1 MYKIVF
7 TRPAR
12 KSYEYLCKTN
22 WIIANRID
30 NAIDALANDPH
41 QGKQLN
47 LNLKG
52 INSLRVGQYRILY
65 TITRHII
72 TITILDIAHRREV
85 YR

>member
-1 MYKIVF
+1 VYKVVF
-7 TRPAR
+7 TKPAH

-22 WIIANRID
+22 SAIADRID
-30 NAIDALANDPH
+30 RAIDALSEDPY
-41 QGKQLN
+41 QGKRLE

-65 TITRHII
+65 SIAHHII
-72 TITILDIAHRREV
+72 TITILEIAHRREA